1 MMKQVSAVSKMK
13 VGIQARSLGRLQ
25 STAATAAARRSAVG
39 PVPAAAAIDVRAP
52 SSQLSTPAVPAAV
65 SYGAW
70 THANRHLTRQER
82 IEGLREF
89 LQARSGP
96 SERHVSPTAELA
108 TTAPEPDPVVDT
120 DLQSIS
126 CAQQPRTREE
136 RVAQIQR
143 FAEATRASSS
153 IDYSEPARTPARTPD
168 PIIVSPLPA
177 GWRLSG
183 STGMP
188 VFSYGEWL
196 RSNDDTQMDRTTAA
210 RQFLRYARK

>member
-1 MMKQVSAVSKMK
+1 MAAA
-13 VGIQARSLGRLQ
+13 ARTRGLGRAH
-25 STAATAAARRSAVG
+25 STAASRSTAAR
-39 PVPAAAAIDVRAP
+39 VPAAATVEVRAQGA
-52 SSQLSTPAVPAAV
+52 SSTPLSTPAVPAAV

-70 THANRHLTRQER
+70 THAKTHLTRQER

-96 SERHVSPTAELA
+96 RERHAAEEHAATAHTAE
-108 TTAPEPDPVVDT
+108 PVAEARV
-120 DLQSIS
+120 QSIS
-126 CAQQPRTREE
+126 CAQQPRTRAE

-143 FAEATRASSS
+143 FAEATRASGS
-153 IDYSEPARTPARTPD
+153 IDYSQPAPAPAARKPD
-168 PIIVSPLPA
+168 PIIVSPLPP

-188 VFSYGEWL
+188 VFSYGQWL
-196 RSNDDTQMDRTTAA
+196 RSHDDSQMDRATAA